1 MDAAVA
7 GHVEAFELAERTVIG
22 VHDVDLAR
30 DRSVLDTARLLTGGT
45 ITADRLGVVVA
56 RGPFGPEVLIQPLAG
71 RAVFPAEYHVWLPG
85 ALRTPAEFR
94 VGRLSGSWAAPGDT
108 ELELWLRGDG
118 FGARS
123 LPGTVVQGMTKIRLA
138 ESIQLH
144 PIAHDHSALVITLG
158 GVPPMSRL
166 ADAFTVVERLA
177 PAVAASVGTGHT
189 APVSPVQFQ
198 DLAVAAASGQLE
210 TLLAPPS
217 QPPTLAAPAPTTS
230 STQPPPPDP
239 SQRSQSSQPPP
250 PTPAAPPDT
259 PAVGSAETSQARI
272 AAIRAALTPYVGKRI
287 HLGPITDP
295 KVASNVAE
303 RIVPDLDPAEI
314 VAFLDAGVRAAGKVG
329 YVLTANELHIS
340 VAGDKR
346 VVTYDDIRSAHFSDG
361 RLRLD
366 TRLSGMTEPD
376 VYDVGAQLTAALH
389 DILSLR

>member
-30 DRSVLDTARLLTGGT
+30 DRSVLDTAKLLTGGT

-118 FGARS
+118 FGARA

-166 ADAFTVVERLA
+166 ADAFTVVERIA
-177 PAVAASVGTGHT
+177 PAVAASVGAGH
-189 APVSPVQFQ
+189 ASPVSPVRFHE
-198 DLAVAAASGQLE
+198 LAVAAASGQLE

-217 QPPTLAAPAPTTS
+217 QPPTPAAPATN
-230 STQPPPPDP
+230 
-239 SQRSQSSQPPP
+239 
-250 PTPAAPPDT
+250 
-259 PAVGSAETSQARI
+259 
-272 AAIRAALTPYVGKRI
+272 
-287 HLGPITDP
+287 
-295 KVASNVAE
+295 AS
-303 RIVPDLDPAEI
+303 
-314 VAFLDAGVRAAGKVG
+314 
-329 YVLTANELHIS
+329 
-340 VAGDKR
+340 
-346 VVTYDDIRSAHFSDG
+346 
-361 RLRLD
+361 
-366 TRLSGMTEPD
+366 
-376 VYDVGAQLTAALH
+376 
-389 DILSLR
+389 